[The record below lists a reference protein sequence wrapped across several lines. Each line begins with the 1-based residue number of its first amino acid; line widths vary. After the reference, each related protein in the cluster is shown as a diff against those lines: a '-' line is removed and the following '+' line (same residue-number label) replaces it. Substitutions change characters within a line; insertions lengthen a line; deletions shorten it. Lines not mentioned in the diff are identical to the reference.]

1 MSDTRHESRRLGR
14 FALAGAV
21 IAVAVPVAPLMSGVG
36 FAKSSMSSAAYGQ
49 YGKKVTICHHTHS
62 KKHPWVTITVSS
74 SALKAHKKHGD
85 DLTGPCPASAAKV
98 KAAKVK
104 AAAAAAAAAKAKH
117 HGKPS
122 TTPPAH
128 PSNPSQGSPGQGNG
142 NGKGNGKHK

>member
-21 IAVAVPVAPLMSGVG
+21 IAVAVPVAAVMSGVG

-62 KKHPWVTITVSS
+62 KKHPWVTITVSQN
-74 SALKAHKKHGD
+74 ALKAHAKHGD
-85 DLTGPCPASAAKV
+85 SLTGPCPPT
-98 KAAKVK
+98 
-104 AAAAAAAAAKAKH
+104 AAAAAKAKH

-122 TTPPAH
+122 TTPPAST
-128 PSNPSQGSPGQGNG
+128 PQNPGQGHGNGNG
-142 NGKGNGKHK
+142 NGKKK

>member
-21 IAVAVPVAPLMSGVG
+21 IAVAVPVAALMSGVG

-49 YGKKVTICHHTHS
+49 YGKKVPICHHTHS

-85 DLTGPCPASAAKV
+85 DLTGPCPASAPKV
-98 KAAKVK
+98 KAAKAK
-104 AAAAAAAAAKAKH
+104 AAAAAAAAAAAKAKH

-122 TTPPAH
+122 TTPPA
-128 PSNPSQGSPGQGNG
+128 PAPGNPGQGHG
-142 NGKGNGKHK
+142 NGKGNGKHP